1 MPVMP
6 VSFSPRLAFQLIATL
21 ALAVA
26 AALAWRALDLPLPW
40 MIGPLLATALAS
52 IAGLPT
58 ASSNTG
64 RNGAQWVI
72 GTALGLYFTPEITQ
86 LVLQLWWAVGLAV
99 VWALVL
105 GWGFGLLLQ
114 RHGLHGVDGT
124 PRGLRATSY
133 FAGAIGG
140 ASEMTL
146 LAEREGART
155 DLVAGAHSLRML
167 IVTVGLPMTFA
178 WADLHGIDTALPGVR
193 EVRWP
198 QLAVLLAATF
208 AGCLVMLR
216 LRGSNPWFIGALAVA
231 MALSMAGVQLSALP
245 AWASS
250 GAQLLIGVN
259 LGVRFRREFLGQ
271 APRWMA
277 AVAAGTLAM
286 VGLCVGFAWALGWAT
301 GLNTATL
308 VLGTSP
314 GGISEMAITA
324 KVLQLGVPVVT
335 AFQVCRLVAVLLLV
349 APLYR
354 WLERRGDRAAGD
366 GGVSA

>member
-1 MPVMP
+1 M
-6 VSFSPRLAFQLIATL
+6 
-21 ALAVA
+21 
-26 AALAWRALDLPLPW
+26 
-40 MIGPLLATALAS
+40 
-52 IAGLPT
+52 
-58 ASSNTG
+58 
-64 RNGAQWVI
+64 
-72 GTALGLYFTPEITQ
+72 
-86 LVLQLWWAVGLAV
+86 LQLWWAVILAV
-99 VWALVL
+99 VWALAL

-114 RHGLHGVDGT
+114 RQGLHGIEGS
-124 PRGLRATSY
+124 PRELRATSY

-146 LAEREGART
+146 LAERAGGRT

-167 IVTVGLPMTFA
+167 IVTVGLPMAFA

-198 QLAVLLAATF
+198 QLAVLMAGTF
-208 AGCLVMLR
+208 AGCLVLR
-216 LRGSNPWFIGALAVA
+216 HLRWSNPWFIGALAVA
-231 MALSMAGVQLSALP
+231 MGLSMAGVGLSALP
-245 AWASS
+245 PWASS
-250 GAQLLIGVN
+250 TAQLLIGVS

-277 AVAAGTLAM
+277 AVAVGTLGM
-286 VGLCVGFAWALGWAT
+286 VGLCVAFAWALGWAT

-308 VLGTSP
+308 VLGTAP

-354 WLERRGDRAAGD
+354 WLERRESGA
-366 GGVSA
+366 